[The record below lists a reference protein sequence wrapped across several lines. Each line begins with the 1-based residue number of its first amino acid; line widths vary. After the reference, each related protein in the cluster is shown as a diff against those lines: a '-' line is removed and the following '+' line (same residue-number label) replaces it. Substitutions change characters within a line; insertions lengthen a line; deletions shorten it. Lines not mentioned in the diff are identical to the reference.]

1 MAGRFNL
8 DKPYPLYLHMP
19 KWATADSEK
28 MIQNLHQI
36 EKQLRKEIRDTQVK
50 VYTKAEILAL
60 YPDGRA

>member
-1 MAGRFNL
+1 MAWRFHL
-8 DKPYPLYLHMP
+8 GKPIHPYKHMP

-60 YPDGRA
+60 YPDWRA